1 MSKIPHGEPY
11 AGNPHV
17 RFDEGAG
24 VPDKGRTALLYT
36 LWLLKKLHSR
46 QDEARQ
52 KSAAKPSAQRGK
64 NGIMRDVKSHA
75 KSALALTLAIAGG
88 MVAPMRSDATNHGFI
103 SAPSH
108 MIGISHFKLM
118 AS

>member
-1 MSKIPHGEPY
+1 
-11 AGNPHV
+11 
-17 RFDEGAG
+17 
-24 VPDKGRTALLYT
+24 
-36 LWLLKKLHSR
+36 
-46 QDEARQ
+46 
-52 KSAAKPSAQRGK
+52 
-64 NGIMRDVKSHA
+64 MRDVKSHA